1 MGDFM
6 SENLNSIDTMN
17 AENIISKETKL
28 FGLIG
33 EKAGTNRLFAI
44 INRLIK
50 NEKIDAMIIPMNI
63 REDDFYFT
71 VANMKKSQIAGAYI
85 EKEYQVSILE
95 LLDSKDEIVEVYGKC
110 DFVLKNKETLHG
122 YLLEK
127 NDISSQ
133 EELAQ
138 ILFNEFIKDK

>member
-1 MGDFM
+1 M
-6 SENLNSIDTMN
+6 SENLGSVETMN
-17 AENIISKETKL
+17 ADNIISKETKL

-44 INRLIK
+44 INKIIK
-50 NEKIDAMIIPMNI
+50 THKNDAMIIPMNI

-71 VANMKKSQIAGAYI
+71 VANMKKSQVTGAYI
-85 EKEYQVSILE
+85 ESEFQTAVLD
-95 LLDSKDEIVEVYGKC
+95 LLDSRDEIVEVYGKC
-110 DFVLKNKETLHG
+110 DFVLREGEKLHG

-127 NDISSQ
+127 NDINSK

-138 ILFNEFIKDK
+138 IIFDEFIKD